1 MEEEE
6 HLTQL
11 PLSIVASHFFLS
23 LYCMALMTLMQ
34 LHLAAL
40 ASSNGSH
47 TTSIYSVNGGGQ
59 PSSFPSRYS
68 LT

>member
-23 LYCMALMTLMQ
+23 LYCMALMQ